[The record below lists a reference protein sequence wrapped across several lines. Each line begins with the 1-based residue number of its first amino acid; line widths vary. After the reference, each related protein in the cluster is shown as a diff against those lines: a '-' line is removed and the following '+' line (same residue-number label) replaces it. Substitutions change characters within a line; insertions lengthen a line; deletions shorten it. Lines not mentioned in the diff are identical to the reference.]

1 MSIISPQRESVRE
14 SANPFTEVCAAH
26 KRKEDCSQSRGASE
40 MLLTSGGL
48 LTSVRR
54 KICSQGERQNQKR
67 RRRRKSVS
75 GEFAPGLLKLML
87 KMMKRTKMMKKRV
100 KFLSSTNKS

>member
-1 MSIISPQRESVRE
+1 
-14 SANPFTEVCAAH
+14 
-26 KRKEDCSQSRGASE
+26 

-75 GEFAPGLLKLML
+75 GEFAAGVAETDVEDDEEDEDDEEEGEVPFLHKQKLM
-87 KMMKRTKMMKKRV
+87 KRMKKEENLLDVRN
-100 KFLSSTNKS
+100 STTGSKRERKPL